1 MKFILNRI
9 IGSQNKRELAR
20 LRPLVDKINSLEPE
34 VSRLSSEELG
44 WKADYFRL
52 EITKE
57 AERLRPEIEE
67 LEKKIEQASYPQEKD
82 KLKRKLKILNNK
94 IFDGILPEVFAVIR
108 ETAKR
113 TLGMRHFDVQLMGGI
128 VIHEGKIAEMAT
140 GEGKTLVATLPAC
153 LNAFTGKGVHVVTVN
168 DYLAKR
174 DSEWMGPIYRS
185 LGLSVGVIQ
194 HDMDP
199 GERRKAYLCDI
210 TYGTNNEFG
219 FDYLRD
225 NMVIRAE
232 DIVHRDFNFAI
243 VDEVDSI
250 LVDESRTPLIISG
263 PTEST
268 NTSYVEM
275 KPVVDHISRLQEKL
289 IGELITDFRAV
300 FEKKEKDEE
309 AKRLIYLIHK
319 GSPKERELLDL
330 VLKNTRVKVMFDKAV
345 SLYDSKM
352 MENDRMKLLEKL
364 YFIFD
369 EKTREVSFT
378 SKGEEVMRSK
388 FNVEFMIE
396 DLQTKLSAIGT
407 DEDLTEEQKLIR
419 ESEITQGYLKQQRH
433 VDSIKQLIRAY
444 VLFRKDVDYVVHENK
459 VIIVD
464 EFTGRMMPG
473 RRFSEGIHEAIEAKE
488 NVEVQ
493 RESQTLATITLQNF
507 FRMYGKLAGMTGTAA
522 TEADEFEKIYSLT
535 VVEVPTNK
543 PLRRTSFADVIY
555 KTEKEKFDAICN
567 EIEAL
572 YKQGRP
578 VLVGTISIEKSEILG
593 ALLRKRGIVHY
604 VLNAKY
610 HEMEAH
616 IVAQAGR
623 FRAVTIATNMAGRG
637 TDILLGGNPEYLAE
651 DALKK
656 LSIESEEERDIVRKK
671 YLAEYRLKTDAEHEK
686 VVKLGGL
693 HVVVTERHEARRIDN
708 QLKGR
713 AGRQGDPG
721 SSKFYLSLEDNL
733 MRIFGSDRIKMI
745 MERLGMEEGQEIE
758 HPLVTRAIRTAQKR
772 VEMQNFEIR
781 KHLLKYDNVMNQ
793 QRELIYTR
801 RRRALEEN
809 DLKDE
814 VFNILEGILEDWL
827 SSREDTEEYF
837 SDFCKKLR
845 LKFLLGFHT
854 RDFLNLSGDEIIKKI
869 LELSRFNYAKK
880 ENILGEEKTRHL
892 ERMILLGVIDSNWKD
907 YLFGMDQLRE
917 GISWRSYGQRDP
929 LVEYQH
935 EAFAMFTELIK
946 TIDEEIIE
954 RLFKT
959 FAVEERFSQGVF
971 KRSEETFIHKEYS
984 ALEAS
989 GSPETKIPSAMPDMR
1004 PGKETTYKRKEP
1016 KVGRNDPCPCGSG
1029 LKYKKCCGK

>member
-1 MKFILNRI
+1 MKFILSKI
-9 IGSQNKRELAR
+9 MGSQNKKELAK
-20 LRPLVDKINSLEPE
+20 LKPLVGKINALEPE
-34 VSRLSSEELG
+34 ISSLSSEDLRR
-44 WKADYFRL
+44 KTDRFRD
-52 EITKE
+52 EIKKQTEKF
-57 AERLRPEIEE
+57 LPEIKE
-67 LEKKIEQASYPQEKD
+67 LEKKVENAAYPQEKD
-82 KLKRKLKILNNK
+82 KLKKKLKILNNK
-94 IFDGILPEVFAVIR
+94 VFEGILPEAFAVVR
-108 ETAKR
+108 ETARR
-113 TLGMRHFDVQLMGGI
+113 TVGMRHFDVQLMGGI

-140 GEGKTLVATLPAC
+140 GEGKTLVATLPVY
-153 LNAFTGKGVHVVTVN
+153 LNALTGKGVHVVTVN

-174 DSEWMGPIYRS
+174 DSEWMGPIYKT

-199 GERRKAYLCDI
+199 ETRKKAYLCDI

-225 NMVIRAE
+225 NMVIRAG
-232 DIVHRDFNFAI
+232 DIVHRGFNFAI

-250 LVDESRTPLIISG
+250 LIDESRTPLIISG

-275 KPVVDHISRLQEKL
+275 KPVVDHIARLQKKL
-289 IGELITDFRAV
+289 IGELLADFKAF
-300 FEKKEKDEE
+300 FEKKDEE
-309 AKRLIYLIHK
+309 EKARRLIYLIHK
-319 GSPKERELLDL
+319 GSPKERALLDL
-330 VLKNTRVKVMFDKAV
+330 VLKNTKIKTMFDKAI

-352 MENDRMKLLEKL
+352 MENERVALLEKL
-364 YFIFD
+364 YFVFD

-378 SKGEEVMRSK
+378 SKGEEIMRGK

-396 DLQTKLSAIGT
+396 DLQTKLSAIALG
-407 DEDLTEEQKLIR
+407 EGLTEQQKLVK
-419 ESEITQGYLKQQRH
+419 ESEITQNYLKQQRR
-433 VDSIKQLIRAY
+433 VDSIKQLLRAY
-444 VLFRKDVDYVVHENK
+444 ILFRKDVDYVVHENK

-522 TEADEFEKIYSLT
+522 TEADEFEKIYNLN
-535 VVEVPTNK
+535 VIVVPTNK
-543 PLRRTSFADVIY
+543 PLRRTTFTDVIY
-555 KTEKEKFDAICN
+555 KTEKEKFNAICD
-567 EIEAL
+567 EIEGL

-593 ALLRKRGIVHY
+593 RLLRERGVMHY

-637 TDILLGGNPEYLAE
+637 TDILLGGNPDYLAD
-651 DALKK
+651 DAVKK
-656 LSIESEEERDIVRKK
+656 LSIESAEERETVKKK
-671 YLAEYRLKTDAEHEK
+671 YLAEYKAKTDAEHEK
-686 VVKLGGL
+686 VVELGGL
-693 HVVVTERHEARRIDN
+693 HVIVTERHEARRIDN
-708 QLKGR
+708 QLQGR

-772 VEMQNFEIR
+772 VETQNFEIR
-781 KHLLKYDNVMNQ
+781 RHLLKYDNVMNQ
-793 QRELIYTR
+793 QRELIYVR
-801 RRRALEEN
+801 RRFALEEKN
-809 DLKDE
+809 LKGE
-814 VFNILEGILEDWL
+814 IFNILEGVLEDWL
-827 SSREDTEEYF
+827 SVREDSEEYF
-837 SDFCKKLR
+837 TDFCRKLM
-845 LKFLLGFHT
+845 LKFLLKF
-854 RDFLNLSGDEIIKKI
+854 RPQDFLNLSGDEIIKRI
-869 LELSRFNYAKK
+869 LELSRSSYAKK
-880 ENILGEEKTRHL
+880 ETILGEEKTRHL
-892 ERMILLGVIDSNWKD
+892 ESMIILGVIDSNWKD
-907 YLFGMDQLRE
+907 YLFSMDQLRE
-917 GISWRSYGQRDP
+917 GISWRSYGQKDP

-935 EAFAMFTELIK
+935 EAFAMFTDLIK
-946 TIDEEIIE
+946 TIDEEIVE

-959 FAVEERFSQGVF
+959 FAVEEKFTRGVF
-971 KRSEETFIHKEYS
+971 KKDEETFIHEEYS
-984 ALEAS
+984 ALE
-989 GSPETKIPSAMPDMR
+989 SPGAPGAEIPRAMPDTR
-1004 PGKETTYKRKEP
+1004 PGKKTTFKRKQP